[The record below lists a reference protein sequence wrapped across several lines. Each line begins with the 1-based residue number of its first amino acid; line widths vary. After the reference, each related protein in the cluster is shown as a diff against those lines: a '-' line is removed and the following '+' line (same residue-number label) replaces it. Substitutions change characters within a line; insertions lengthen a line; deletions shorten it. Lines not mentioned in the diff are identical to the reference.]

1 MITGT
6 FIHMRGIGP
15 VTEQKMRSAGITSW
29 FHLLE
34 GPPPIPFSSRVRAE
48 LLEQTLESLKALEE
62 DNIGFFVKRFP
73 TSQHWRILFQYVERV
88 AFFDIETSG
97 LSRYTAEVTVA
108 SVLHRGRMHSF
119 VRDENLEGF
128 LDLIENVELLVS
140 FNGNCF
146 DIPFV
151 LDAFRIPELPCPHID
166 LRWVSYHAGL
176 RGGLKDIEKA
186 CGLPPRDEDL
196 QSVDGLEAVLLWN
209 DWRQR
214 GLRASRDRLLRYCES
229 DVRTLAHLT
238 AHIIQDQEALLQ
250 PWSSPVCS
258 SG

>member
-6 FIHMRGIGP
+6 FLHMRGIGP
-15 VTEQKMRSAGITSW
+15 TTEERMRSAGITSW
-29 FHLLE
+29 FHILE
-34 GPPPIPFSSRVRAE
+34 GPPLIPLADRLRAR
-48 LLEQTLESLKALEE
+48 LLEETRKSLDALKE

-73 TSQHWRILFQYVERV
+73 TSQHWRILSQYLERV

-108 SVLHRGRMHSF
+108 SVLHKGRMHSF

-128 LDLIENVELLVS
+128 LDLMEDIDLLVS

-176 RGGLKDIEKA
+176 RGGLKEIEKA

-196 QSVDGLEAVLLWN
+196 QSVNGLEAVLLWN

-214 GLRASRDRLLRYCES
+214 RLRSSRDRLVRYCES
-229 DVRTLAHLT
+229 DVRTLAHLSS
-238 AHIIQDQEALLQ
+238 HIIRNQGASLR
-250 PWSSPVCS
+250 PRSSPVCS
-258 SG
+258 AG